1 MLRQFF
7 GNIPPISKNLLILNL
22 LMFIFIVTGGETMS
36 GFVRNQDLGLYYF
49 GSPEF
54 KPFQIVTHMFS
65 HGGVFHLVFNM
76 LALVMFGGVLERVW
90 GPKRFLIFYLIT
102 GLGAVVLH
110 EGVNAIQVYN
120 ASGELFP
127 YYPQGDSV
135 SAQDFRSWMDNASKV
150 KQVYMAY
157 FIPTVG
163 ASGAIYGLLIAFAVL
178 FPNTELMLM
187 FFPIPVKAKY
197 LVPFFIV
204 LELFLGVKNFEFDNV
219 AHFAHLGGAL
229 FGFILV
235 KIWQKNKNTFY

>member
-1 MLRQFF
+1 MLKQFF
-7 GNIPPISKNLLILNL
+7 GNIPVISKNLLILNL
-22 LMFIFIVTGGETMS
+22 LMFVFIVTGGETES
-36 GFVRNQDLGLYYF
+36 GFVRNHDMGLYYF
-49 GSPEF
+49 GSPDF
-54 KPFQIVTHMFS
+54 KPFQLVTHMFS

-76 LALVMFGGVLERVW
+76 LALVMFGGVLERIW
-90 GPKRFLIFYLIT
+90 GPKRFLLFYLIT
-102 GLGAVVLH
+102 GFGAVILH
-110 EGVNAIQVYN
+110 ESVNALQVFN
-120 ASGELFP
+120 ATGELFP
-127 YYPQGDSV
+127 YYPEGSSV
-135 SAQDFRSWMDNASKV
+135 NMEDFRPWMDDMYKV

-157 FIPTVG
+157 FVPTVG

-187 FFPIPVKAKY
+187 FFPIPIKAKY

-235 KIWQKNKNTFY
+235 KIWQRNKNTFY